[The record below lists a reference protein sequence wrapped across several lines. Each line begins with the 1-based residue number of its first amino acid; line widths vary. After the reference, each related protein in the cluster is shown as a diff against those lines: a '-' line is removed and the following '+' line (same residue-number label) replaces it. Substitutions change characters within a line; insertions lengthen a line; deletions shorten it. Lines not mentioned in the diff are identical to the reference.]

1 MAHEARGTKGAHV
14 VLATDRLI
22 LRRFTV
28 ADAPFILVLLN
39 DPAWLEFIGDKGVRT
54 LDDARDYLRNG
65 PIAMYEREGFGLYL
79 TELKGS
85 HIPIGMC
92 GLIKRDSLAD
102 VDIGFAFL
110 PAFRTQGYAHEA
122 AAAVLAH
129 GQNAFGLKRI
139 VAITSP
145 ANARSAALLEKLGMK
160 PEKAVKLEGH
170 DHEVRLYASD
180 FRRAIHNARSTNT

>member
-1 MAHEARGTKGAHV
+1 MAPDARGAEVPQV

-28 ADAPFILVLLN
+28 ADDRFILELLN

-54 LDDARDYLRNG
+54 LEDARKYLRNG
-65 PIAMYEREGFGLYL
+65 PIAMYERDGFGLYL

-85 HIPIGMC
+85 RIPIGMC

-110 PAFRTQGYAHEA
+110 PAFRTRGYAHEA

-129 GQNAFGLKRI
+129 GQNAIGLKRI
-139 VAITSP
+139 VAIASP
-145 ANARSAALLEKLGMK
+145 ANAKSAGLLEKLGMK
-160 PEKAVKLEGH
+160 PEKAVKLDGH
-170 DHEVRLYASD
+170 DHEVVLYASD
-180 FRRAIHNARSTNT
+180 F